1 MQAIEQIG
9 AIAGLGAFF
18 GLAVLAFLYFAQA
31 RHVRDL
37 EEKATFVPD
46 ELDLPMV
53 EPETAAVAASEE
65 EEDEPATATATA
77 PAGKAAPTRKPQSEA
92 EAARQV
98 EIARAKAERRQRF
111 EQSRRSPVAAGSGR
125 PEQAALSSRRM
136 PEPRAMLVI
145 GLGVVVLVVGV
156 VFAAGSIFGGGDDGG
171 STAGSGAAS
180 GEESTGPP
188 TEVAVLNGTPVPG
201 LAAKIGQDVRDGG
214 FKLGAVTNTDTPFT
228 ETEVQFDQG
237 KNADGQEVAT
247 TLQISVVKPMESDV
261 KKISNGAPV
270 AVVVGED
277 RAGT

>member
-1 MQAIEQIG
+1 MDAIQQIG

-31 RHVRDL
+31 SHVRDL

-46 ELDLPMV
+46 ELDLPAAAP
-53 EPETAAVAASEE
+53 EPAAVGASEE
-65 EEDEPATATATA
+65 AEGETATATTTA
-77 PAGKAAPTRKPQSEA
+77 PGKPAPPRKPQSEA

-98 EIARAKAERRQRF
+98 EIARAKAERRARF
-111 EQSRRSPVAAGSGR
+111 EQRRRSPAGAGGGR
-125 PEQAALSSRRM
+125 PQEEALSSRRR
-136 PEPRAMLVI
+136 PEPRAMIVI
-145 GLGVVVLVVGV
+145 GLGVVVLVIGV
-156 VFAAGSIFGGGDDGG
+156 VFAAGSIFGGDDSG
-171 STAGSGAAS
+171 SSGSASSSAA

-201 LAAKIGQDVRDGG
+201 LAAKIGQEVRDGG
-214 FKLGAVTNTDTPFT
+214 FKLGAVTNTDTPFA
-228 ETEVQFDQG
+228 ETEVMFDTG
-237 KNADGQEVAT
+237 KMADGQEVASK
-247 TLQISVVKPMESDV
+247 LQIAKVEPMSSDV